1 MYILYHGAAGKS
13 SRKMGAKFVQVA
25 QMTQNVAG
33 CKKMRH
39 AVSNRDR
46 M

>member
-13 SRKMGAKFVQVA
+13 SRKIGAKFVQVA
-25 QMTQNVAG
+25 QMTQNAAG
-33 CKKMRH
+33 CKKIRH
-39 AVSNRDR
+39 DVPDRDR